1 MSLDRHQARILA
13 MQLLAQLDAQG
24 DSFLDEFDAFM
35 DASESAPAR
44 ATRVYAAD
52 LARRSWGA
60 RQMWDRRI
68 RSVAQHWSL
77 ERMSPVDRNVIRLAV
92 VELEAGTVPPRVV
105 MDEAIEISREYG
117 SLESPRFVNGV
128 LDALYK
134 QQSAAGGEDTA

>member
-1 MSLDRHQARILA
+1 
-13 MQLLAQLDAQG
+13 
-24 DSFLDEFDAFM
+24 
-35 DASESAPAR
+35 
-44 ATRVYAAD
+44 
-52 LARRSWGA
+52 
-60 RQMWDRRI
+60 
-68 RSVAQHWSL
+68 
-77 ERMSPVDRNVIRLAV
+77 MSPVDRNVIRLAV